1 MLNYELIGGVNF
13 HKGCYPGQEIVAR
26 TQYLGKLKKRTYRV
40 ALPAGVEAAAGM
52 DLYAPDFGEQSA
64 GKLVNVAPT
73 PDGGSEALAVLQSS
87 SAEAGD
93 IHFGGPDGPRLSVLD
108 LPYALA

>member
-1 MLNYELIGGVNF
+1 
-13 HKGCYPGQEIVAR
+13 
-26 TQYLGKLKKRTYRV
+26 
-40 ALPAGVEAAAGM
+40 M

-73 PDGGSEALAVLQSS
+73 ADGGAEALAVLQSS

-93 IHFGGPDGPRLSVLD
+93 IRLGAPDGPRLSVLA
-108 LPYALA
+108 LPYALS